1 MRIRAPYRMLEA
13 DLYWSITFYRQLV
26 LRWQPQRLREHQR
39 TMSLYPSPAKPPHK
53 GAILA
58 IILISY
64 VMIVLD
70 ISIVLTG
77 LPKIHEQLGFSEAT
91 LAWVQSAYTLTFGGF
106 MLLGARA
113 GDILGRRRMFVTGL
127 ALFIVASLAIGAS
140 QSAMWMLAWRAI
152 QGLGAAVLAPS
163 TLALLQIHFAEGH
176 ERTRAVS
183 YYAAAAGASATVGL
197 VVGGVLAEWVSWRA
211 GFYINLPVGIGLI
224 IAACRYIEETP
235 THTGK
240 FDLLGAITSTLG
252 IGGLVFGF
260 IHSAQ
265 SGWEDPLTIV
275 SLVTAIGMLS
285 LFLIIER
292 RAAQPILPLHL
303 FSSKIRSGAYG
314 TRILY
319 LGAMVGFFFFS
330 TLYLQEVKGYGP
342 AASGLA
348 FLPATMLHVPFA
360 IAVPRLL
367 KYFSANRL
375 MVVGIIVGIVGMA
388 WLSQASAQ
396 SSYITAVA
404 LPMLLIG
411 ISQGLTLS
419 PLTSAGVAGVAERDA
434 GAASGAVNVAH
445 QLGSSVG
452 LSVLVAVAGM
462 ASAGL
467 AGEALSATRIH
478 AAFEAATVMLVL
490 ALAVVLLTIVRPVA
504 VKTSKTADATDAT

>member
-1 MRIRAPYRMLEA
+1 
-13 DLYWSITFYRQLV
+13 
-26 LRWQPQRLREHQR
+26 
-39 TMSLYPSPAKPPHK
+39 MSLHINAAKPPQK

-77 LPKIHEQLGFSEAT
+77 LPKIHEQLGFSETT

-140 QSAMWMLAWRAI
+140 QSAVWMLAWRAI

-183 YYAAAAGASATVGL
+183 YYAAAAGVSATVGL

-211 GFYINLPVGIGLI
+211 GFYINLPVGTGLI
-224 IAACRYIEETP
+224 IAAYRYIEETP
-235 THTGK
+235 RHTGK

-260 IHSAQ
+260 IRSAQ
-265 SGWEDPLTIV
+265 YGWENPLTIV
-275 SLVTAIGMLS
+275 SLLTAVGMLS
-285 LFLIIER
+285 LFVVTER

-303 FSSKIRSGAYG
+303 FSSKIRSGAYA
-314 TRILY
+314 TRVLY

-330 TLYLQEVKGYGP
+330 TLYLQEVKRYGP

-360 IAVPRLL
+360 VSVPRLL

-375 MVVGIIVGIVGMA
+375 MVAGIIFGIVGMA
-388 WLSQASAQ
+388 WLSQVSAE
-396 SSYITAVA
+396 SSYIAAVA

-411 ISQGLTLS
+411 VSQGLTLS
-419 PLTSAGVAGVAERDA
+419 PLTSAGVAGVMHQDA

-452 LSVLVAVAGM
+452 LSVLVAVAGI

-467 AGEALSATRIH
+467 AGKAFSDTRIH
-478 AAFEAATVMLVL
+478 AAFETGTVMLVL

-504 VKTSKTADATDAT
+504 VQANKAANSTGTT

>member
-1 MRIRAPYRMLEA
+1 
-13 DLYWSITFYRQLV
+13 
-26 LRWQPQRLREHQR
+26 
-39 TMSLYPSPAKPPHK
+39 MSLPQNPAKAAHP

-70 ISIVLTG
+70 ISVVLTG
-77 LPKIHEQLGFSEAT
+77 LPTIHEQLGFSEAN

-113 GDILGRRRMFVTGL
+113 GDILGRRRMFVIGL
-127 ALFIVASLAIGAS
+127 GVFVVASLAIGAS
-140 QSAMWMLAWRAI
+140 QSATWMLAWRAI
-152 QGLGAAVLAPS
+152 QGVGAAVLAPS
-163 TLALLQIHFAEGH
+163 TLALLQTHFAEGD

-197 VVGGVLAEWVSWRA
+197 IVGGVLAQWVSWRA
-211 GFYINLPVGIGLI
+211 GFYINLPVGVGLI
-224 IAACRYIEETP
+224 IAAYRYIEETP
-235 THTGK
+235 KHSGK

-260 IHSAQ
+260 IRSAQ
-265 SGWEDPLTIV
+265 SGWVDPVTIV
-275 SLVTAIGMLS
+275 SLLGAVGLIG
-285 LFLIIER
+285 LFLLIER

-303 FSSKIRSGAYG
+303 FSSSIRSGAYAA
-314 TRILY
+314 RVLY

-330 TLYLQEVKGYGP
+330 TLYLQEVRGYGP

-348 FLPATMLHVPFA
+348 FIPATVLHVPFA
-360 IAVPRLL
+360 IAVPRLVR
-367 KYFSANRL
+367 YFSAHRL
-375 MVVGIIVGIVGMA
+375 MVVGIVIGIVGMG
-388 WLSQASAQ
+388 WLSQASIA
-396 SSYITAVA
+396 SPYLTAVA

-419 PLTSAGVAGVAERDA
+419 PLTSAGVAGVAHRDA

-452 LSVLVAVAGM
+452 LSVLVAIAGS

-467 AGEALSATRIH
+467 AAKAQAISRIH
-478 AAFEAATVMLVL
+478 AALGTGTVMLVV
-490 ALAVVLLTIVRPVA
+490 ALMVVVVTIVRP
-504 VKTSKTADATDAT
+504 TADTANNPASAT

>member
-1 MRIRAPYRMLEA
+1 MSVHKNPATAP
-13 DLYWSITFYRQLV
+13 
-26 LRWQPQRLREHQR
+26 HN
-39 TMSLYPSPAKPPHK
+39 

-70 ISIVLTG
+70 ISVVLTG
-77 LPKIHEQLGFSEAT
+77 LPKIHQQLGFSEAN

-113 GDILGRRRMFVTGL
+113 GDILGRRRMFVSGL
-127 ALFIVASLAIGAS
+127 GIFVIASLAIGAS
-140 QSAMWMLAWRAI
+140 QSATWMLTWRAI
-152 QGLGAAVLAPS
+152 QGIGAAVLAPS
-163 TLALLQIHFAEGH
+163 TLALLQTNFAEGH

-224 IAACRYIEETP
+224 IAAYRYIEETP
-235 THTGK
+235 RHRGK
-240 FDLLGAITSTLG
+240 FDLLGAFTSTVG

-265 SGWEDPLTIV
+265 SGWTDSVTIV
-275 SLVTAIGMLS
+275 SLLGAVSLIS
-285 LFLIIER
+285 LFLLIER

-303 FSSKIRSGAYG
+303 FSSKIRSGAYAA
-314 TRILY
+314 RVLY
-319 LGAMVGFFFFS
+319 LGAMVGFFFFT

-348 FLPATMLHVPFA
+348 FIPATILHVPFA
-360 IAVPRLL
+360 IAVPRLVR
-367 KYFSANRL
+367 YFSAHRL
-375 MVVGIIVGIVGMA
+375 LVIGILIGIIGMG
-388 WLSQASAQ
+388 WLSLASAE
-396 SSYITAVA
+396 SPYLTAVA

-419 PLTSAGVAGVAERDA
+419 PLTSAGVAGVALQDA

-452 LSVLVAVAGM
+452 LSILVAIAGT

-467 AGEALSATRIH
+467 VAKAQAVSRIH
-478 AAFEAATVMLVL
+478 AAFDMGTVMLVL
-490 ALAVVLLTIVRPVA
+490 ALLVVVATIVRP
-504 VKTSKTADATDAT
+504 TAIRASSPAGAI

>member
-1 MRIRAPYRMLEA
+1 
-13 DLYWSITFYRQLV
+13 
-26 LRWQPQRLREHQR
+26 
-39 TMSLYPSPAKPPHK
+39 MSLYPATPQATHK

-70 ISIVLTG
+70 ISVVLTG
-77 LPKIHEQLGFSEAT
+77 LPKIHQQLGFSEAS

-113 GDILGRRRMFVTGL
+113 GDILGRRRMFVYGL
-127 ALFIVASLAIGAS
+127 AVFIVASLAIGAS
-140 QSAMWMLAWRAI
+140 QSAIWMLSWRAI
-152 QGLGAAVLAPS
+152 QGVGAAVLAPS

-197 VVGGVLAEWVSWRA
+197 IVGGVLAEWVSWRA

-224 IAACRYIEETP
+224 VAAYRYIEETP
-235 THTGK
+235 RHTGK
-240 FDLLGAITSTLG
+240 FDLPGAITSTLG
-252 IGGLVFGF
+252 IGGLVLGF
-260 IHSAQ
+260 IRSAQ
-265 SGWEDPLTIV
+265 SGWSDLTTLLPL
-275 SLVTAIGMLS
+275 LGAAILLS
-285 LFLIIER
+285 LFLMIER

-303 FSSKIRSGAYG
+303 FASRVRSGAYV
-314 TRILY
+314 TRVLY

-348 FLPATMLHVPFA
+348 FLPATILHVPFA
-360 IAVPRLL
+360 IGVPRLL
-367 KYFSANRL
+367 RYVSANRL
-375 MVVGIIVGIVGMA
+375 MVVGLVFGILGMA
-388 WLSQASAQ
+388 WLSLASTG
-396 SSYITAVA
+396 SPYISAVA

-411 ISQGLTLS
+411 VSQGLTLS
-419 PLTSAGVAGVAERDA
+419 PLTSAGVAGVRHQDA

-452 LSVLVAVAGM
+452 LSVLVAVAGT

-467 AGEALSATRIH
+467 LGNALSISRIH
-478 AAFEAATVMLVL
+478 AAFDTGTVMLVL
-490 ALAVVLLTIVRPVA
+490 ALVVVLTTIARPVSVQA
-504 VKTSKTADATDAT
+504 SNTANATDAG